1 MPREL
6 VVLSHLRWTFVWQR
20 PQQLVSRLSNR
31 YDCVWFVEEPNP
43 VVGLSEPVLRTERH
57 ADVVRV
63 WLDTPAEAPNLQCGF
78 EPAVCDRYG
87 WELNRLL
94 PEGRER
100 DVWLY
105 TPMAMDLA
113 RALRPSLLIYDVMDD
128 LAAFRFAPPS
138 LVLRQRQA

>member
-20 PQQLVSRLSNR
+20 PQQLVSRVSNR
-31 YDCVWFVEEPNP
+31 YDRVWFVEEPNP
-43 VVGLSEPVLRTERH
+43 VVGMTEPVLRTERH

-63 WLDTPAEAPNLQCGF
+63 WLDTPADGRNGSAGF
-78 EPAVCDRYG
+78 EPEICDCYAS
-87 WELNRLL
+87 ELSNLL
-94 PEGRER
+94 PRGGER

-128 LAAFRFAPPS
+128 LAAFRFAPQS
-138 LVLRQRQA
+138 LVLR